1 MRRNYP
7 AFTDYSTT
15 DYNPYFCFSIS
26 AGACMKPDTF
36 TFDRHLFDLL
46 RQPQHAQFT
55 TRDLRDAYAQYLD
68 PGSFRLSDLRRYV
81 YEQIRRLIRAG
92 WIARDEEHRQR
103 GQVYHLLETPNSLN
117 LVLVG
122 SGFAE
127 ISSAAHAAA
136 QATSVIGPT
145 DLYLISRLEQQLK
158 ETRLDFL
165 SSMGETERY
174 KQLFEEMPHIKDR
187 IENEYF
193 EARDRSS
200 KLLGHVRALE
210 KTLESLA
217 AA

>member
-1 MRRNYP
+1 
-7 AFTDYSTT
+7 
-15 DYNPYFCFSIS
+15 
-26 AGACMKPDTF
+26 MKPDTF

-68 PGSFRLSDLRRYV
+68 PDSFRLSDLRRYV
-81 YEQIRRLIRAG
+81 YEQIRRLLRAG

-103 GQVYHLLETPNSLN
+103 GQVYHLLETPESLN
-117 LVLVG
+117 LLLVE

-127 ISSAAHAAA
+127 ISSAAHAP
-136 QATSVIGPT
+136 SVIGPT

-158 ETRLDFL
+158 EIRLDFL

-210 KTLESLA
+210 KTIESLA